1 MEVYR
6 AGVSA
11 EITVEAQDEQGSVVL
26 PNSAT
31 FIVTDESGTEVATG
45 PADISTGA
53 AVITLTP
60 TQMALADGALR
71 GARTVTV
78 DFATDAGTVANSTTF
93 LIETAR
99 TLEIMRNTFQTFA
112 QAELTASELP
122 SLTSWGIKT
131 DYEKRQALVGAYHN
145 IVKLR
150 FTVDRP
156 NAQNRIVDRLWETE
170 YQGGRIIREIS
181 DITDLDAAEFA
192 RLPAQ
197 FVGAIHRAQVA
208 EADVL
213 LGGDVVG
220 EQRRMGLMSHTIGE
234 VSQMF
239 RPGKPV
245 LGPVSPEALHHL
257 AGYVRTSGV
266 VRR

>member
-1 MEVYR
+1 MQVYR

-11 EITVEAQDEQGSVVL
+11 EITVEAQDEQGSAIL
-26 PNSAT
+26 PTSAT
-31 FIVTDESGTEVATG
+31 FVVTDEAGAEVASG
-45 PADISTGA
+45 AADISTGA

-78 DFATDAGTVANSTTF
+78 DFATDAGTVANSETF
-93 LIETAR
+93 LIEAAR
-99 TLEIMRNTFQTFA
+99 TLEILRNTFQTFA

-122 SLTSWGIKT
+122 TLTSWSIKT

-156 NAQNRIVDRLWETE
+156 DQQNRIVDRLWGSE
-170 YQGGRIIREIS
+170 YDGGRIVNEIS
-181 DITDLDAAEFA
+181 DITELTAAEFA
-192 RLPAQ
+192 RLPTH
-197 FVGAIHRAQVA
+197 FVQAIYRAQVA
-208 EADVL
+208 EAEVL

-257 AGYVRTSGV
+257 AGYVRTGGR